1 MKKLLVFTSFF
12 FLFISCNQTE
22 STSESRTDE
31 VAIITTNYGE
41 IHLIL
46 YDETP
51 QHKENFLKL
60 ASEGFYDSTAFH
72 RVINQFMI
80 QGGDPN
86 SKDDIPFNDGQGG
99 PGYTIEAEI
108 VNHLVHKKGAV
119 AAARLGDQAN
129 PEKRSSGS
137 QFYIVHGQPFQSM
150 QLDQFLAQRNQME
163 KEQKVGKYLQA
174 PENAQLLSKLQQQ
187 MQQGMQDSVEAE
199 LARIEQLVLQD
210 FIPVTYSQEQRAAYG
225 DEGGTPFL
233 DGNYT
238 VFGEVIQGLE
248 IVDIIAGQQ
257 TDEADRPLERIV
269 KSIRVETMAK
279 KDITDQYG
287 YIYQ

>member
-199 LARIEQLVLQD
+199 LARIEQLVLQG

-248 IVDIIAGQQ
+248 IVDIIATQQ